1 MGWVSSHKRKGHQFD
16 TWSDK
21 WEAREKER
29 ERNIDVQEKHQSIAS
44 CTPPTGDLAHN
55 PGMCSDWDSNQ

>member
-21 WEAREKER
+21 REAREKER
-29 ERNIDVQEKHQSIAS
+29 ERNIDVQEKHQSVAS
-44 CTPPTGDLAHN
+44 PMLPAGNLAHN
-55 PGMCSDWDSNQ
+55 PGMCPDQELNQ